1 MLIEFALRY
10 AFDASYDKLVT
21 VPTNTTI
28 SQMRSYI
35 LYRMVAQ
42 LYTNGEKCDGVRN
55 ALPDCDTS

>member
-35 LYRMVAQ
+35 FYRLVDQ
-42 LYTNGEKCDGVRN
+42 LYTKAEKCDEVRN
-55 ALPDCDTS
+55 ALPQGERP